1 MSNRWKGGFIQA
13 FFDPLNS
20 PPPSLPGEL
29 FAWGNAA
36 SGMLGDGTVVNKS
49 SPIQI
54 GTSSWAVSE
63 SAVKRTFGIT
73 DGGKLY
79 SWGQDGFGALGQNTN
94 NINRSSPTQVG
105 ALTTWLAVSGGGYHA
120 AAVKT
125 DGTLWAWG
133 YNVYGQLG
141 NNATS
146 NISSPTQVGALTTWL
161 KVCCGAYN
169 TFAIKTN
176 GTLWAWGANS
186 VGPDCA
192 GVLGQNDAVD
202 YSSPV
207 QIGALTDWAEIF
219 SNARSA
225 IAIKTDGTLWA
236 IGGNNAYGTLGQNNA
251 ISKSSPVQIGALT
264 NWQKLSTGGGRSIAC
279 SAIKTDGTLWT
290 WGYNNDGMLGI
301 SQNNANPWVSV
312 SSPIQV
318 GSLTDWYSISIG
330 RFQMM
335 ATKTDDTLWGWG
347 NYANGRLGN
356 NVGSGA
362 VNSPIQ
368 IGAETYWGAVSTGEE
383 SSTGI
388 KKV

>member
-1 MSNRWKGGFIQA
+1 MSNRWKAGFIQA
-13 FFDPLNS
+13 FFDPLAT
-20 PPPSLPGEL
+20 PPPALPGPL
-29 FAWGNAA
+29 YAWGNAA

-54 GTSSWAVSE
+54 GSSNWDVNE
-63 SAVKRTFGIT
+63 SSVKRTFGIT
-73 DGGKLY
+73 ESGGLY

-94 NINRSSPTQVG
+94 SINISSPTQVG
-105 ALTTWLAVSGGGYHA
+105 ALTTWLAVSGGSYHA
-120 AAVKT
+120 VAVKT
-125 DGTLWAWG
+125 DGTLWSWG

-141 NNATS
+141 DGATS
-146 NISSPTQVGALTTWL
+146 TVSSPIQVGALTTWL

-169 TFAIKTN
+169 TFAIKTD

-186 VGPDCA
+186 GGPNCA
-192 GVLGQNDAVD
+192 GALGQNDVID

-207 QIGALTDWAEIF
+207 QIGALTDWAEIY

-236 IGGNNAYGTLGQNNA
+236 IGGNNDLGTLGQNNTDHQ
-251 ISKSSPVQIGALT
+251 SSPVQIGALT
-264 NWQKLSTGGGRSIAC
+264 NWEKLSTGGGRGTYC

-290 WGYNNDGMLGI
+290 WGDNNDGGLGI
-301 SQNNANPWVSV
+301 GESAVNPWATV

-318 GSLTDWYSISIG
+318 GSLTNWYSISIG

-335 ATKTDDTLWGWG
+335 ATKTDGTLWGWG

-356 NVGSGA
+356 NLGSGA
-362 VNSPIQ
+362 ASSPIQ

-383 SSTGI
+383 SSTGL